1 MVSFKRGSSVF
12 LTSTARETATANPGA
27 GNEFYFR
34 FPSAF
39 YFSLSSSRGIDI
51 RVEIIQN
58 LSYPRVL
65 LCIVVIFFERSGLMK
80 TVLKRALFVALLVFV
95 VYGGVDAFGQI
106 RQGGLW
112 TLKAFHLLATGA
124 GVILVFSWI
133 WTHWDLT
140 GQECSAP
147 SSTTVIYEKQSDLV
161 HSGSMG
167 WRKRR
172 PSDGLF

>member
-12 LTSTARETATANPGA
+12 LTSTAREFATANPGA

-39 YFSLSSSRGIDI
+39 YFCLSSSRGIDI

-95 VYGGVDAFGQI
+95 V
-106 RQGGLW
+106 
-112 TLKAFHLLATGA
+112 
-124 GVILVFSWI
+124 
-133 WTHWDLT
+133 
-140 GQECSAP
+140 
-147 SSTTVIYEKQSDLV
+147 
-161 HSGSMG
+161 
-167 WRKRR
+167 
-172 PSDGLF
+172 